1 MFEQVE
7 SQRAVVRGAP
17 TGAANVWEAFVRTH
31 HRVVS
36 RCVARAMVRVGW
48 TPRADEVEEL
58 VQEVYCRLLERSDSR
73 VSGRPEGQLWS
84 YLQRIAYSVVVDHLR
99 ARHARKRGGWPPM
112 VDGGAQRPGLAD
124 GPAPGP
130 SAEERLLTR
139 ERARD
144 VRRRV
149 RQAFP
154 GRIGER
160 NLSVL
165 EMAAVEGLTAVEIA
179 ERLRGEL
186 TASSVHTLLHRL
198 RRLLAPAA
206 GGGATMA
213 AAG

>member
-7 SQRAVVRGAP
+7 SQRAVVESAPAGA
-17 TGAANVWEAFVRTH
+17 TGVWEAFTRTH

-36 RCVARAMVRVGW
+36 RCVGRAMARVGW

-58 VQEVYCRLLERSDSR
+58 AQEVYCRLLERSDSR
-73 VSGRPEGQLWS
+73 ISGRSAAQLWS

-99 ARHARKRGGWPPM
+99 ARHARKRGGWPPRG
-112 VDGGAQRPGLAD
+112 DNGAQHPIAD
-124 GPAPGP
+124 RPAPGLSP
-130 SAEERLLTR
+130 EERLLTR

-165 EMAAVEGLTAVEIA
+165 EMAAVEGLTAAEIA

-198 RRLLAPAA
+198 RRLLASPSS
-206 GGGATMA
+206 GAPLA

>member
-7 SQRAVVRGAP
+7 SHHAAVESAPAGASS
-17 TGAANVWEAFVRTH
+17 VWETFTRTH

-36 RCVARAMVRVGW
+36 RCVGRAMARVGW

-58 VQEVYCRLLERSDSR
+58 AQEVYCRLLERSDSR

-99 ARHARKRGGWPPM
+99 ARHARKRGGWPPPG
-112 VDGGAQRPGLAD
+112 DTGPRRPGIAD
-124 GPAPGP
+124 GPAPGLSP
-130 SAEERLLTR
+130 EERLLTR

-165 EMAAVEGLTAVEIA
+165 EMAAVEGLTAAEIA

-198 RRLLAPAA
+198 RRLLASAPS
-206 GGGATMA
+206 GAPLA

>member
-7 SQRAVVRGAP
+7 SQRAVVEGAQSR
-17 TGAANVWEAFVRTH
+17 AAHAWEAFVRTH

-84 YLQRIAYSVVVDHLR
+84 YLQRIAHSVVVDHLR
-99 ARHARKRGGWPPM
+99 ARHARKRGGWPQM
-112 VDGGAQRPGLAD
+112 GDGGPQRPGLTD

-130 SAEERLLTR
+130 SPEERLLTR

-154 GRIGER
+154 GPIGER

-198 RRLLAPAA
+198 RRLLASAT
-206 GGGATMA
+206 GSGATMA